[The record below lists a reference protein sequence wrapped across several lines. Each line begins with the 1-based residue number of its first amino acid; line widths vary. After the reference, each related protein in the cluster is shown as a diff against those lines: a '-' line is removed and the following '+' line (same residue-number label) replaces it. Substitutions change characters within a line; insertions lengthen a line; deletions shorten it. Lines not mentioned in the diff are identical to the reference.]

1 MRIRIVFI
9 LIASHLSSHCNR
21 GLEQLGNG
29 LLLQNSLKRDG
40 SLWFASSPLI
50 MKNDE
55 GQKMATLPRN
65 VKLQNHD
72 KITLHTCI

>member
-1 MRIRIVFI
+1 MRIKIVFI

-29 LLLQNSLKRDG
+29 LLVQNSLKRDS

-55 GQKMATLPRN
+55 
-65 VKLQNHD
+65 V
-72 KITLHTCI
+72 HTKVGNLTKKCETAES

>member
-1 MRIRIVFI
+1 MRFICIRIEIIFI

-29 LLLQNSLKRDG
+29 LFLQNSLKRDG
-40 SLWFASSPLI
+40 SLWFASSPLT

-55 GQKMATLPRN
+55 VQKMVGNLTKKCETAES
-65 VKLQNHD
+65 
-72 KITLHTCI
+72 

>member
-1 MRIRIVFI
+1 MRRKIVFV

-29 LLLQNSLKRDG
+29 LFLQTSLKRDS

-55 GQKMATLPRN
+55 VQKKVGNLTKKCETAES
-65 VKLQNHD
+65 
-72 KITLHTCI
+72 